1 MLTVPLLCSAVSLP
15 LMPGAGRKKVGKQE
29 PLVSEAWGTLA
40 TSTISMLETVGAINE
55 DAAEDCIEEAAQ
67 LSEMNKKRMVRA
79 KEKRDQSRTSR
90 ALFRCTC
97 DMRRTRALHC
107 PLCWEHEELLLT
119 FISCCFPS
127 ALFLCFFSDFVGF
140 PRAHGVA

>member
-55 DAAEDCIEEAAQ
+55 EAADDCIEEAAQ

-79 KEKRDQSRTSR
+79 KRKQDRSRT
-90 ALFRCTC
+90 RCTPE
-97 DMRRTRALHC
+97 R
-107 PLCWEHEELLLT
+107 
-119 FISCCFPS
+119 FS
-127 ALFLCFFSDFVGF
+127 ACGTLAQRDENIKNYC
-140 PRAHGVA
+140 